1 MQNSYKIRKKYCLDT
16 AIFLATALTSYGK
29 MISPWIFFRFFFFFW
44 FYAKEETVKLIDD
57 DICKRVIEFKTKNEI
72 IKINRDYN
80 NIDKRITDRQIR
92 S

>member
-1 MQNSYKIRKKYCLDT
+1 M
-16 AIFLATALTSYGK
+16 
-29 MISPWIFFRFFFFFW
+29 
-44 FYAKEETVKLIDD
+44 IDD
-57 DICKRVIEFKTKNEI
+57 DICKKVIELKAKNEI